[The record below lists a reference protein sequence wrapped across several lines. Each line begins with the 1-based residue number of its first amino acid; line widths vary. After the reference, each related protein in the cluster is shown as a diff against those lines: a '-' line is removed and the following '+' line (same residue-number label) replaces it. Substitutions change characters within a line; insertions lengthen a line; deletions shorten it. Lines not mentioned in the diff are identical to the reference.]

1 VLTIK
6 RAQALGFK
14 LAEIRDLLRGARAG
28 RVSERATRKLEEID
42 ASISHLQKTREELA
56 RLVEYRCDHL
66 VGCSC
71 GQADCP
77 VRTIPAIANDQPAL
91 RLGPGRA
98 EKRAGLL
105 AAGSA
110 VAACAV
116 CCAPLVAA
124 ALTYLGVSALVAT
137 ESAGIGL
144 GAALDG
150 AEIERAHR
158 PDIAEMVRLVGHRGD
173 VDDNEALDLRAMSER
188 QHHRHLAAHAVPEE
202 GKAGMARC
210 VQPRPDI
217 LGHLGIIHRV
227 GPGRRAV
234 IAQVERPHMKF
245 LRQIAPRRLPVARRA
260 EHSVQ
265 QHERWMIRAA
275 EISMKKFYHAAH
287 EKRESR
293 LRARPGLRGE
303 TLPATNATIRPDP
316 SAIPS

>member
-1 VLTIK
+1 MVRTAGWPSRPGGVETLRFYEREGLLERPYQHPSGYRAYPPGAVDAVLTIK

-91 RLGPGRA
+91 RLAPGRA

-144 GAALDG
+144 GAAAVVVSG
-150 AEIERAHR
+150 ASL
-158 PDIAEMVRLVGHRGD
+158 VRR
-173 VDDNEALDLRAMSER
+173 RR
-188 QHHRHLAAHAVPEE
+188 
-202 GKAGMARC
+202 
-210 VQPRPDI
+210 
-217 LGHLGIIHRV
+217 
-227 GPGRRAV
+227 RRA
-234 IAQVERPHMKF
+234 A
-245 LRQIAPRRLPVARRA
+245 APSP
-260 EHSVQ
+260 Q
-265 QHERWMIRAA
+265 
-275 EISMKKFYHAAH
+275 
-287 EKRESR
+287 
-293 LRARPGLRGE
+293 P
-303 TLPATNATIRPDP
+303 
-316 SAIPS
+316 